1 MKSFILSTILL
12 TSISIADDDFNLLNT
27 LSLEE
32 MMDLSISSSTGTYK
46 PISMAPSIATVI
58 TDKDIA
64 RSNART
70 LGEILE
76 KVPGVHVYLSNISNQ
91 APLIDIRG
99 IRTNTNPQV
108 MILINGTSVQALK
121 KGSPNPYF
129 DIPLSAVKRIEVV
142 RGPGSVV
149 YGANALSGVI
159 NVITKDAEYLS
170 QKNEAGFRLGSFN
183 SGELWLNYGSI
194 ENGFSYAFNFS
205 IMTSDGDNERIF
217 KTDFQTILDSALPF
231 NSKASLAPGPLQT
244 EFKKYNLNANIQN
257 GNFNLN
263 IWANALVNAGSGSG
277 VANALDPSGSYD
289 NSRLHTDLHYT
300 QRINENYKLEHKL
313 SLIYNKTETYLNVF
327 PAGAI
332 LPIGTDGNFGG
343 SPLGGVVTFSNGY
356 IGTPGD
362 TEKTISY
369 ESTLIINKYNNQI
382 IRLNGG
388 YSYGKYEAFA
398 TQNFGPGVINGTEGI
413 VDGSLTSLTGSTGIY
428 MPNVNRK
435 QFFISAQDEWSFAP
449 NWELTAGIRY
459 DNFSD
464 FGSTVNPRLALVW
477 QTSDKITSKLLYGRA
492 FRAPSF
498 TELYAQ
504 NNPVT
509 ISNKNIDPETID
521 TFELSFSYYPNSK
534 LHSLIDFYYYKL
546 DNLIEQ
552 IGNLVD
558 NSGKQKGYGI
568 EFEVSYQPSNEFT
581 IKADYA
587 YRYTKNEK
595 TDNPVADAP
604 KNLAHL
610 ETDWKLSQNLY
621 ANAELFWV
629 ANMKRLESDTRKSIN
644 NYTTVNATLSYR
656 VKKDL
661 TTNISARNL
670 FNEDIREPSPYSAL
684 GELDDYPMQGRYIF
698 GEIRYHF

>member
-1 MKSFILSTILL
+1 MKSIILSTILL
-12 TSISIADDDFNLLNT
+12 TSISLADDDFNLLNT
-27 LSLEE
+27 FTLEE

-46 PISMAPSIATVI
+46 PISMAPSIATII

-76 KVPGVHVYLSNISNQ
+76 KVPGVHVYLSNVSNQ

-121 KGSPNPYF
+121 KGSPNPHF
-129 DIPLSAVKRIEVV
+129 DIPLSAVKRVEVV

-170 QKNEAGFRLGSFN
+170 QKNEAGLRLGSFN
-183 SGELWLNYGSI
+183 SSEVWLNYGSI
-194 ENGFSYAFNFS
+194 ENSFAYAFNFS
-205 IMTSDGDNERIF
+205 IMTSDGDNERIL
-217 KTDFQTILDSALPF
+217 KTDFQTILDTALPF
-231 NSKASLAPGPLQT
+231 GSQASLAPAPLQT
-244 EFKKYNLNANIQN
+244 GFKKYNLNANIQN

-263 IWANALVNAGSGSG
+263 IWANALVNAGTGSG
-277 VANALDPSGSYD
+277 VANALDSSGSYD
-289 NSRLHTDLHYT
+289 NSRLHTDLYYT
-300 QRINENYKLEHKL
+300 QRVNENYKLEHKL

-362 TEKTISY
+362 TEKIISY
-369 ESTLIINKYNNQI
+369 ESTLIIDKYKSQI

-398 TQNFGPGVINGTEGI
+398 TQNFGPGVINGTEGV
-413 VDGSLTSLTGSTGIY
+413 VDGSLTSLTGNIGIY

-435 QFFISAQDEWSFAP
+435 QFFISVQDEWSFSP

-477 QTSDKITSKLLYGRA
+477 QTSDKVTSKLLYGRA

-534 LHSLIDFYYYKL
+534 VYSLIDFYYYKL
-546 DNLIEQ
+546 DNLIGQ

-568 EFEVSYQPSNEFT
+568 ELEVSYQPNSDFT

-595 TDNPVADAP
+595 TDKQVADAP

-610 ETDWKLSQNLY
+610 EADWKFSQNLY

-629 ANMKRLESDTRKSIN
+629 ADMKRLESDTRKNVN
-644 NYTTVNATLSYR
+644 NYTTVNTTLSYR

-661 TTNISARNL
+661 TANISARNL
-670 FNEDIREPSPYSAL
+670 FNEDICEPSPYSAL

-698 GEIRYHF
+698 GEVRYHF